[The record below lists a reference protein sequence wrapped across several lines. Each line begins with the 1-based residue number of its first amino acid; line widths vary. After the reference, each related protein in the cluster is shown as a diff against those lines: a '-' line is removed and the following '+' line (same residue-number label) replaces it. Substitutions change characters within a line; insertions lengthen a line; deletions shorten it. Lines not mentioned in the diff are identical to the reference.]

1 MTSKKRK
8 TTPEEPF
15 KDANLK
21 PDSHFIADYLKD
33 KWFSEWTHPTT
44 GDRYSLELVRAP
56 EMSADDLVAC
66 FDLIK
71 ETSQQDYESSR
82 DGWHP
87 DKKMI
92 EMKSP
97 ELRYILVKDESAA
110 IRGFTSLMPTFE
122 EGQPV
127 IYCYEI
133 HLKPELHG

>member
-8 TTPEEPF
+8 TAPEEPF
-15 KDANLK
+15 NEAYLK
-21 PDSHFIADYLKD
+21 SDSQFISDYLKA
-33 KWFSEWTHPTT
+33 KWFSEWEHPET
-44 GDRYSLELVRAP
+44 GDKYSVEMVKAP
-56 EMSADDLVAC
+56 EISPDDLQAC
-66 FDLIK
+66 FDLIR

-87 DKKMI
+87 DKKKT

-97 ELRYILVKDESAA
+97 ELRYVLMKDKSAA